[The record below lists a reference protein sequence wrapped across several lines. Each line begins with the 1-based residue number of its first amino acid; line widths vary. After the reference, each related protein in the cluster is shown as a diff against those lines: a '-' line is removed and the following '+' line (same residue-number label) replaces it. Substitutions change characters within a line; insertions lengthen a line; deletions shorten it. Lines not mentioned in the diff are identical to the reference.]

1 MECGGSSWPSR
12 TCVVGVMPA
21 VAHARQPP
29 QTGLSLVHLV
39 GQVARVGVPLPRLHV
54 LPPAGLVLVVGV
66 VLLVLHPE
74 ALGFLHERPLLVLRE
89 QAVRERER
97 ERERERG

>member
-1 MECGGSSWPSR
+1 
-12 TCVVGVMPA
+12 
-21 VAHARQPP
+21 
-29 QTGLSLVHLV
+29 
-39 GQVARVGVPLPRLHV
+39 
-54 LPPAGLVLVVGV
+54 V